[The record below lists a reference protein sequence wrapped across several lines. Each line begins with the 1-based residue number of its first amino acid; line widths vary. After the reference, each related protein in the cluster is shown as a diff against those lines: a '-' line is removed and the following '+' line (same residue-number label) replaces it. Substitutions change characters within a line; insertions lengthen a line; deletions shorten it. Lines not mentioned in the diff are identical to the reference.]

1 MIGSIEIVVK
11 SIIDAELLDIDLA
24 PVENIVNPV
33 FSIDIGVA
41 VVGCSG
47 SGTPVSSLVTVF
59 PMFLVLGRSIIL
71 RTGVHIPHEEGRET
85 FRIVS
90 LLLICINI
98 GIGGIRF
105 LVQAGVR
112 IHEEEPDTSLLM
124 GEDGAM
130 ASPAEVSGIARI
142 IDRTGLRS
150 VRSPEIMLV

>member
-1 MIGSIEIVVK
+1 M
-11 SIIDAELLDIDLA
+11 
-24 PVENIVNPV
+24 ENIVNPV

-85 FRIVS
+85 LRIVF

-98 GIGGIRF
+98 GIGSIRF

-112 IHEEEPDTSLLM
+112 IHEEEPDTCRLVS
-124 GEDGAM
+124 ENGAM
-130 ASPAEVSGIARI
+130 ASPAEI
-142 IDRTGLRS
+142 
-150 VRSPEIMLV
+150 P